1 MVQRSYPLFK
11 RKEEQEMLESERL
24 TGWIRT
30 AIVFV
35 IWFVLLLVLRSVVL
49 SLRAVQTSGF
59 AVMPFQSEVFPVGL
73 PWIIII
79 DIAFLTVV
87 IFSVLAFGGRL
98 REALSSALPRLPRL
112 GSIGYLI
119 TVLVAVIIGYFT
131 YDDIILPPLYIQGV
145 DWAYRLV
152 FWLLV
157 VGVSLGIVFE
167 LAQTLFA
174 VRKETGSVIIV
185 PGGSPK
191 EAESSIRNC
200 KECGTS
206 LDTDDKYCRRCGARI
221 QENEEQD
228 TVENDRVVAP

>member
-1 MVQRSYPLFK
+1 
-11 RKEEQEMLESERL
+11 MLESERL

-30 AIVFV
+30 AIGFV
-35 IWFVLLLVLRSVVL
+35 IWFVVLLVLRGVVL

-59 AVMPFQSEVFPVGL
+59 AVAPFQSEVFPVGL
-73 PWIIII
+73 PWILII
-79 DIAFLTVV
+79 DIVFLTVI

-98 REALSSALPRLPRL
+98 REVLSSALPRLPRL
-112 GSIGYLI
+112 GNIGYLI

-157 VGVSLGIVFE
+157 VGVSVGIVFE

-174 VRKETGSVIIV
+174 VRKEAISAITIPGTLSKRAGS
-185 PGGSPK
+185 ST
-191 EAESSIRNC
+191 RNC
-200 KECGTS
+200 KECGAS
-206 LDTDDKYCRRCGARI
+206 LDPDDKYCWQCGARI
-221 QENEEQD
+221 QEKEEQD
-228 TVENDRVVAP
+228 AVENDRTIVS

>member
-1 MVQRSYPLFK
+1 
-11 RKEEQEMLESERL
+11 MLESERL

-30 AIVFV
+30 AITFV

-59 AVMPFQSEVFPVGL
+59 AVVPFQSEVFPVGL
-73 PWIIII
+73 PWILII
-79 DIAFLTVV
+79 DIVFLTVI

-157 VGVSLGIVFE
+157 AATSAAIVFE
-167 LAQTLFA
+167 FAQTFFA
-174 VRKETGSVIIV
+174 VRKESVSVITV
-185 PGGSPK
+185 PRISLK
-191 EAESSIRNC
+191 QAESSTKNC
-200 KECGTS
+200 KECGVS
-206 LDTDDKYCRRCGARI
+206 LDSGDNYCRRCGARI

-228 TVENDRVVAP
+228 RVENDRTIAS

>member
-1 MVQRSYPLFK
+1 MP
-11 RKEEQEMLESERL
+11 ESDRL

-30 AIVFV
+30 AIAFV

-59 AVMPFQSEVFPVGL
+59 AVVPFQSEVFPVGL
-73 PWIIII
+73 PWILII
-79 DIAFLTVV
+79 DIVFLTVI

-157 VGVSLGIVFE
+157 AATSAAIVFE
-167 LAQTLFA
+167 FAQTFFA
-174 VRKETGSVIIV
+174 VRKESVSVITV
-185 PGGSPK
+185 PRISLK
-191 EAESSIRNC
+191 QAESSTKNC
-200 KECGTS
+200 KECGVS
-206 LDTDDKYCRRCGARI
+206 LDSGDNYCRRCGARI

-228 TVENDRVVAP
+228 RVENDRTIAS

>member
-1 MVQRSYPLFK
+1 
-11 RKEEQEMLESERL
+11 MLESERL

-30 AIVFV
+30 AIGFV
-35 IWFVLLLVLRSVVL
+35 IWFLVVLVLRSVVL

-59 AVMPFQSEVFPVGL
+59 AVAPFQSEVFPVGL
-73 PWIIII
+73 PWILII
-79 DIAFLTVV
+79 DIVFLTVI

-98 REALSSALPRLPRL
+98 REALSSALPQLPRL
-112 GSIGYLI
+112 GTIGYLV

-157 VGVSLGIVFE
+157 VGVSVGIVFE

-174 VRKETGSVIIV
+174 VRKEAFSVITI
-185 PGGSPK
+185 PGTSPK
-191 EAESSIRNC
+191 QAESSTRNC
-200 KECGTS
+200 KECGGAIDLGDS
-206 LDTDDKYCRRCGARI
+206 YCRWCGAKL

-228 TVENDRVVAP
+228 EVENDQTIAS

>member
-1 MVQRSYPLFK
+1 
-11 RKEEQEMLESERL
+11 MLESERL

-30 AIVFV
+30 AIGFV
-35 IWFVLLLVLRSVVL
+35 IWFLVVLVLRSVVL

-59 AVMPFQSEVFPVGL
+59 AVAPFESRVFPVGL

-174 VRKETGSVIIV
+174 VRKEAVSVIKV
-185 PGGSPK
+185 PGTLPK
-191 EAESSIRNC
+191 QAESSTRNC
-200 KECGTS
+200 KECGGAIAPGDS
-206 LDTDDKYCRRCGARI
+206 YCRWCGARI

-228 TVENDRVVAP
+228 AVENG